1 MGSLTTFSLAFS
13 TPVPRLP
20 SSSTQGLRFDRAR
33 VLLLSRFC
41 LRARHGLEVYGAA
54 CLLLLFRGSYPVTK
68 SSTNCRS
75 DHARA
80 GPSAGA
86 GPAPVGRPATPAPPR
101 LQTQAHTPRYR
112 SHESPATAPALT
124 VTLQSPSATA
134 KLPDQPSNPPQATA
148 PSFSLV
154 GPASLSRSN
163 RRGLA
168 VVRWKGVN
176 LNGAWRVR
184 KLVAVEPSSGCHTRA
199 PESNRS
205 ESLLE
210 APLRR
215 AVLEAVQVDRTESFF
230 SSGAEWRRVRYGPQ

>member
-1 MGSLTTFSLAFS
+1 MILGSLTTFSLAFS

-86 GPAPVGRPATPAPPR
+86 VDPHPWADLLPLHLHDCKHRLTHPATGHTRARRPR
-101 LQTQAHTPRYR
+101 LP
-112 SHESPATAPALT
+112 
-124 VTLQSPSATA
+124 LQSPSATA

-199 PESNRS
+199 PESNS
-205 ESLLE
+205 AESLLE

>member
-1 MGSLTTFSLAFS
+1 MA
-13 TPVPRLP
+13 
-20 SSSTQGLRFDRAR
+20 
-33 VLLLSRFC
+33 SRFTWQRVC
-41 LRARHGLEVYGAA
+41 CSCVLIRSENLLRTDGPTSTRGA
-54 CLLLLFRGSYPVTK
+54 LGRGRTR
-68 SSTNCRS
+68 TR
-75 DHARA
+75 
-80 GPSAGA
+80 GP
-86 GPAPVGRPATPAPPR
+86 RATPAPPR

-112 SHESPATAPALT
+112 SHESPTTAPALT

-199 PESNRS
+199 PESNRA

>member
-1 MGSLTTFSLAFS
+1 MLF
-13 TPVPRLP
+13 
-20 SSSTQGLRFDRAR
+20 
-33 VLLLSRFC
+33 
-41 LRARHGLEVYGAA
+41 
-54 CLLLLFRGSYPVTK
+54 LFRSSYPVSK
-68 SSTNCRS
+68 PSTNCRS

-112 SHESPATAPALT
+112 SHESPTTAPALK

-199 PESNRS
+199 PESNRA

-230 SSGAEWRRVRYGPQ
+230 GSGAEWRRVRYGPQ

>member
-1 MGSLTTFSLAFS
+1 MGLGEAW
-13 TPVPRLP
+13 PR
-20 SSSTQGLRFDRAR
+20 GLRA
-33 VLLLSRFC
+33 
-41 LRARHGLEVYGAA
+41 AA
-54 CLLLLFRGSYPVTK
+54 CLLFLFRSSYPVSK
-68 SSTNCRS
+68 PSTNCRS

-112 SHESPATAPALT
+112 SHESPTTAPALT

-199 PESNRS
+199 PESNRA

>member
-1 MGSLTTFSLAFS
+1 MLF
-13 TPVPRLP
+13 
-20 SSSTQGLRFDRAR
+20 
-33 VLLLSRFC
+33 
-41 LRARHGLEVYGAA
+41 
-54 CLLLLFRGSYPVTK
+54 LFRSSYPVSK
-68 SSTNCRS
+68 PSTNCRS

-86 GPAPVGRPATPAPPR
+86 GPAPVGRPATPGPLHLHDCKHRLTHPATGHTRARRPR
-101 LQTQAHTPRYR
+101 LP
-112 SHESPATAPALT
+112 
-124 VTLQSPSATA
+124 LQSPSATA

-176 LNGAWRVR
+176 LNGTWRVR

-199 PESNRS
+199 PESNRA

>member
-1 MGSLTTFSLAFS
+1 MFFRSLNQVRTVGPTTHARGLRPGPDPHLWADLLPLHLHDCKHRL
-13 TPVPRLP
+13 THPATGHTRARRPRLP
-20 SSSTQGLRFDRAR
+20 
-33 VLLLSRFC
+33 
-41 LRARHGLEVYGAA
+41 
-54 CLLLLFRGSYPVTK
+54 
-68 SSTNCRS
+68 
-75 DHARA
+75 
-80 GPSAGA
+80 
-86 GPAPVGRPATPAPPR
+86 
-101 LQTQAHTPRYR
+101 
-112 SHESPATAPALT
+112 
-124 VTLQSPSATA
+124 LQSPSATA

-154 GPASLSRSN
+154 GPASLSGSN

-168 VVRWKGVN
+168 VVRWQGVN

-199 PESNRS
+199 PESNRA

>member
-1 MGSLTTFSLAFS
+1 MMWRKRLTQRGGGLIRGARRPPPHARTSFCTPPDSLPIPIFCH
-13 TPVPRLP
+13 R
-20 SSSTQGLRFDRAR
+20 
-33 VLLLSRFC
+33 SRF
-41 LRARHGLEVYGAA
+41 VD
-54 CLLLLFRGSYPVTK
+54 FPDVPV
-68 SSTNCRS
+68 
-75 DHARA
+75 H
-80 GPSAGA
+80 SATGHSRTS
-86 GPAPVGRPATPAPPR
+86 RPRRP
-101 LQTQAHTPRYR
+101 
-112 SHESPATAPALT
+112 
-124 VTLQSPSATA
+124 LQSPSTTA
-134 KLPDQPSNPPQATA
+134 ERPDQPSNPPQATA

-176 LNGAWRVR
+176 LNGTWRVR

-199 PESNRS
+199 PDSNRA

-230 SSGAEWRRVRYGPQ
+230 DSGAEWRRVRYGPQ

>member
-1 MGSLTTFSLAFS
+1 MPSVWHAAHLRVSHIQGLHPCVPSPPRHNALAAAHRPRALASALRLQPRCAQSAPLASSHLPPPLAQVMILGSLTTFSLAFS

-33 VLLLSRFC
+33 VLLLSAAWAW
-41 LRARHGLEVYGAA
+41 ARHGLEVYGAA
-54 CLLLLFRGSYPVTK
+54 CLLFLFRGSYPVSK

-86 GPAPVGRPATPAPPR
+86 GPAPVGRPAAPAPPR

-112 SHESPATAPALT
+112 SHESPTTAPALT

-168 VVRWKGVN
+168 VVRWK
-176 LNGAWRVR
+176 
-184 KLVAVEPSSGCHTRA
+184 
-199 PESNRS
+199 
-205 ESLLE
+205 
-210 APLRR
+210 
-215 AVLEAVQVDRTESFF
+215 
-230 SSGAEWRRVRYGPQ
+230 